1 MCRSPTFSCCSL
13 LLTAI
18 VSLYVLFIGGG
29 HLLLVDHLLLILVLT
44 LVVLGVLEVLLFGGL
59 HLLHSSTILGL
70 FVDGLHVVPWRQH
83 LVPTHRA
90 RTSTHPTSLLPL
102 PFAFLAT
109 TLV

>member
-18 VSLYVLFIGGG
+18 VSLYILVIGGG
-29 HLLLVDHLLLILVLT
+29 HLLLVDHLLILVLT
-44 LVVLGVLEVLLFGGL
+44 LVVLGVLEVLLFGSL

-70 FVDGLHVVPWRQH
+70 LVDGLHVVPWRQH